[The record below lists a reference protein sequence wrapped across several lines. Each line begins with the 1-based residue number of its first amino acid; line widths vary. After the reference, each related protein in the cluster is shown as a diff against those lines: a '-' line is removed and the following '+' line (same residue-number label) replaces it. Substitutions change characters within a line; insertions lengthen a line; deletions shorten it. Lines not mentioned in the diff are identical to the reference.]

1 MSVPE
6 LSLSALHDAMAALAP
21 VARLAAAGGLRA
33 LPAEPRDGQTGG
45 GDPQAFVDRMHD
57 RGDAARAR
65 RAWSRLQR
73 VPPALQVTL
82 LWLADRGDARP
93 TVREASLLYARERA
107 PISLRDAADHA
118 RAAREKA
125 EREFTNATKAHAAA
139 IKKNRRLITEEV
151 ALLRNLVANL
161 RNLVPQRQREE
172 EAAAA
177 NLVAWGR
184 THLAL
189 ACSAWAA
196 TARGDDFCKR
206 SA

>member
-1 MSVPE
+1 VTVALAADASPE

-45 GDPQAFVDRMHD
+45 GDPHAFVDRMHD

-93 TVREASLLYARERA
+93 DVATAALLYARERG
-107 PISLRDAADHA
+107 PIALRDAVDLARTRREAAD
-118 RAAREKA
+118 RAHGKA
-125 EREFTNATKAHAAA
+125 L
-139 IKKNRRLITEEV
+139 RRSKRLLTAEV
-151 ALLRNLVANL
+151 AALRDVLT
-161 RNLVPQRQREE
+161 QRTREE
-172 EAAAA
+172 AGAVER
-177 NLVAWGR
+177 LRAWGR
-184 THLAL
+184 GELAV
-189 ACSAWAA
+189 AVAAWIDAGA
-196 TARGDDFCKR
+196 EKC
-206 SA
+206 

>member
-1 MSVPE
+1 MTLRVPE
-6 LSLSALHDAMAALAP
+6 LTTPALHATMADLAP
-21 VARLAAAGGLRA
+21 VAQLAAAGGLRA

-125 EREFTNATKAHAAA
+125 EREHGKAF
-139 IKKNRRLITEEV
+139 KKARRLLTLEV
-151 ALLRNLVANL
+151 ARARDLVT
-161 RNLVPQRQREE
+161 QRQQAEE
-172 EAAAA
+172 RALAA
-177 NLVAWGR
+177 LVAWGR
-184 THLAL
+184 RHIAL
-189 ACSAWAA
+189 ACAAWEAPEHKDA
-196 TARGDDFCKR
+196 GILGEAERC
-206 SA
+206 A